1 MSYHDKSCRLRTR
14 RKGHEIWS
22 THLFHPVYRVVYGVS
37 PIEPDGLSHGHW
49 TQSDLWCGYHTDI
62 GHRCKEMT
70 FNLYRVVYDVSP
82 MEPDGLSHGHWTQM
96 QGDDF

>member
-1 MSYHDKSCRLRTR
+1 MSYHDKSCRLRRR

-37 PIEPDGLSHGHW
+37 PMEPDGLSHGHW
-49 TQSDLWCGYHTDI
+49 TQMQGD
-62 GHRCKEMT
+62 
-70 FNLYRVVYDVSP
+70 DVSP